1 MEVQIDRKLHYIGW
15 NTISKP
21 IEQGGLNIRDASLND
36 DFWNHS
42 RPSLASSVWAGLTFM
57 KHAVKD
63 GYCWSIGDGKKIFIW
78 EEPWIPSLSG
88 FRVERPPLI
97 EGRSIFWVCD
107 LFRHGSKA
115 WDEELLTTPFNSVA
129 VQTILKIK
137 IPEADVPDEIIWTKT
152 INGQFTTKSLY
163 RSLTVYQ
170 ASSSSASSSSDFFP
184 WSTFW
189 KCKHISPRVLYFIW
203 RVINNALAVRHNTCK
218 FIHDALSDCPLCY
231 SATETTDH
239 LYMHCPFT
247 QALWFAS
254 PLSLI
259 IEDENLTVKDLISS
273 WLSSHNGP
281 TILHMGACLLWCL
294 WKARNRL
301 ILDQS
306 QPHIASILHQAAL
319 IFKDYTEPIEDIDS
333 SAPNSITHSSNAKWI
348 RPTRSDIKV
357 NVDAAYKT
365 PFAAAAAIAR
375 DMNGEF
381 VSCIMSY
388 FETSSPIEAEAT
400 TFLLGVKL
408 AKNIYSNRGFIE
420 GDSLQVVKAIND
432 VSTNAPWRIR
442 ATVADILQFR
452 RTVPELRFDFVPK
465 KANSVAHALA
475 QFTFTSRISDWWM
488 DPHPPDCIVG
498 SINLD
503 KSNSLISSD

>member
-1 MEVQIDRKLHYIGW
+1 MR
-15 NTISKP
+15 
-21 IEQGGLNIRDASLND
+21 
-36 DFWNHS
+36 
-42 RPSLASSVWAGLTFM
+42 
-57 KHAVKD
+57 HAVKD
-63 GYCWSIGDGKKIFIW
+63 GYCWSIGDGKKICIW
-78 EEPWIPSLSG
+78 EEPWIPSLPG

-115 WDEELLTTPFNSVA
+115 WDEELLTTLFDSVA
-129 VQTILKIK
+129 VQAILKIK
-137 IPEADVPDEIIWTKT
+137 MPEADVPDEIIWTKT

-163 RSLTVYQ
+163 RSLTVSQ
-170 ASSSSASSSSDFFP
+170 ASSSSVSSSSDSFP

-218 FIHDALSDCPLCY
+218 FIPDALSDCPLCY

-239 LYMHCPFT
+239 LFVHCPFT

-273 WLSSHNGP
+273 WFSSPHGSHLIMVQRSFIWEP
-281 TILHMGACLLWCL
+281 VCCGAFG
-294 WKARNRL
+294 R
-301 ILDQS
+301 
-306 QPHIASILHQAAL
+306 HAAL

-333 SAPNSITHSSNAKWI
+333 SAPNSITHLSNANWI
-348 RPTRSDIKV
+348 RPTPSDIKI
-357 NVDAAYKT
+357 NVDAAYTT
-365 PFAAAAAIAR
+365 PFAVAAAIAR
-375 DMNGEF
+375 DMNGDF
-381 VSCIMSY
+381 VSCMTSY
-388 FETSSPIEAEAT
+388 FETSSPIEAKT
-400 TFLLGVKL
+400 TAFLLGVKL
-408 AKNIYSNRGFIE
+408 AKNLHLNRGFIE

-452 RTVPELRFDFVPK
+452 RTVPELRFDFVPR

-488 DPHPPDCIVG
+488 DPHPPDCIVD